1 MRGARRGIV
10 HAAVQHPPTNCLV
23 SVLCAPTS
31 AARLGLNDGETKVM
45 QAVLSFLSGA
55 VMIGLVYG
63 LSFIP
68 TATLSR
74 PDDEVGVGMV
84 GDDTTAPDADP
95 ADVPRNLRRRP
106 DI

>member
-1 MRGARRGIV
+1 
-10 HAAVQHPPTNCLV
+10 
-23 SVLCAPTS
+23 
-31 AARLGLNDGETKVM
+31 M
-45 QAVLSFLSGA
+45 QAVLSLLSGA

-74 PDDEVGVGMV
+74 LDDEVGVGML
-84 GDDTTAPDADP
+84 GDDTAAPDADP

-106 DI
+106 DV

>member
-1 MRGARRGIV
+1 
-10 HAAVQHPPTNCLV
+10 
-23 SVLCAPTS
+23 
-31 AARLGLNDGETKVM
+31 M
-45 QAVLSFLSGA
+45 QAVLSLLSGA

-84 GDDTTAPDADP
+84 GDDTIAPDADP
-95 ADVPRNLRRRP
+95 ADVPRNLRRRA

>member
-1 MRGARRGIV
+1 MRGAWGASFMLRCSTRRQIASISG
-10 HAAVQHPPTNCLV
+10 P
-23 SVLCAPTS
+23 CAPTS
-31 AARLGLNDGETKVM
+31 AAIVTLDDGETKVI
-45 QAVLSFLSGA
+45 QAVLSLLSGA

-84 GDDTTAPDADP
+84 GDDTIAPDADP
-95 ADVPRNLRRRP
+95 ADVPRNLRRRA